1 MNMPTGRTIRLAL
14 TTLGFAGLIVALSA
28 APAGA
33 TPPNNFASQI
43 LGRGTLQSSGTIP
56 INAGLDIVVA
66 QNTVQPHGSSGWHS
80 HPGGAIVVVQ
90 QGQITTY
97 ESFGGH
103 CIVTTYTAGHA
114 FTERADKPLIAVNNG
129 ETVTIVVVTFP
140 NVPVGI
146 VGAQRTDLPN
156 PGTCDGV

>member
-1 MNMPTGRTIRLAL
+1 MNMPSSRTIRLVL
-14 TTLGFAGLIVALSA
+14 TTLGFAGLIVALNA

-33 TPPNNFASQI
+33 TPPNNFAGLI
-43 LGRGTLQSSGTIP
+43 LGRGTLQSNGTIP

-66 QNTVQPHGSSGWHS
+66 QNTVQPGGSSGWHS
-80 HPGGAIVVVQ
+80 HPGGAIVVVK

-103 CIVTTYTAGHA
+103 CITTTYTEGQA

-129 ETVTIVVVTFP
+129 STVTIVIATFP

-146 VGAQRTDLPN
+146 TGAQRTDLAN
-156 PGTCDGV
+156 PGTCPGV